1 MLSLL
6 SRRIITSPLRRSLTI
21 LPPNLNKK
29 YLPNE
34 EWISDVKEGVKF
46 GITENAVEQMG
57 EIVFLEYGSVS
68 GDVVEK
74 NDELATIES
83 VKSVQILNAPFDC
96 VVVET
101 NNNLEECLDSLNE
114 SPEDEENS
122 WIFKLE
128 KRE

>member
-6 SRRIITSPLRRSLTI
+6 SRRIITSSLRRTLTI

-34 EWISDVKEGVKF
+34 EWTCDIKGGVKF

-68 GDVVEK
+68 GDIVEK

-96 VVVET
+96 VVLET
-101 NNNLEECLDSLNE
+101 NINLEDCLDNLNE

-122 WIFKLE
+122 WILKLE